1 LLFRSRAMYFFSLAE
16 LHRQNAYSLAYSI
29 SDSLENRRNIS
40 KRMIMEMEFKLFDS
54 IEERHVMD
62 KKFSMFIKMRDKC
75 MLSGQ
80 ELHQIPFFY
89 DWAIQKNNHLSMYV
103 VFRDS
108 LYHYGY
114 KDTSWLK
121 PDYPGLSK
129 MPYQPDWT
137 LNSPGIKN
145 NAINDQ
151 FRYFLIRDT
160 AYFLANADTVLYQ
173 IRGDT
178 LQKIG
183 VIEKEPNRRLLYLVD
198 KDQDK
203 VFFLRAKSVK
213 LKAGVPPIFEALKPD
228 DPLYQAVE
236 GLIKMP
242 MDPKLKKGGG

>member
-1 LLFRSRAMYFFSLAE
+1 VSLFHY
-16 LHRQNAYSLAYSI
+16 
-29 SDSLENRRNIS
+29 
-40 KRMIMEMEFKLFDS
+40 
-54 IEERHVMD
+54 
-62 KKFSMFIKMRDKC
+62 
-75 MLSGQ
+75 
-80 ELHQIPFFY
+80 
-89 DWAIQKNNHLSMYV
+89 NH
-103 VFRDS
+103 
-108 LYHYGY
+108 
-114 KDTSWLK
+114 KDTSWVRS
-121 PDYPGLSK
+121 DYPGLDK
-129 MPYQPDWT
+129 MPRPDWT

-173 IRGDT
+173 IKGDT

-213 LKAGVPPIFEALKPD
+213 LIPGVPPVFETLKPD

-242 MDPKLKKGGG
+242 MDPKLRKNRG